1 MIHGGSHMIFSR
13 KDVRPAQTRLLLER
27 GFVPVSIDHRLCP
40 EVSLA
45 EGPMVDVCDALEW
58 ARYELQYLKFQNSP
72 GLQIDGRR
80 VVVIGWSS
88 GGQLAM
94 SLGWTAP
101 QRGLKPPDAVLAFY
115 SPTDY
120 EDECESFP
128 PFLIALNQSVAD
140 FMTGWRTPIQPR
152 GAEDSGEDYDLLEG
166 VHDSPITSYDKVGAW
181 EPFDNPRV
189 QTDPRFRL
197 ILHINWKAQTLP
209 VIIGGLPSKS
219 ALATSNKSI
228 TDIMHQP
235 QPAEEKLQQCSPRA
249 QIVKGNYKTPTFFI
263 HGTDDELIPWQ
274 MTQGTYEVLRDSGVV
289 SGMELVRDVGHICDL
304 SSEPESE
311 GWKATVKGYEFLFSF
326 VK

>member
-13 KDVRPAQTRLLLER
+13 KDVRPAQTRLLLEH
-27 GFVPVSIDHRLCP
+27 GFIPVSIDHRLCP

-58 ARYELQYLKFQNSP
+58 ARYELPYLKLSNSP
-72 GLQIDGRR
+72 ELRIDGRR
-80 VVVIGWSS
+80 VVAIGWSS

-101 QRGLKPPDAVLAFY
+101 LRGLKPPEAVLAFY

-120 EDECESFP
+120 ED
-128 PFLIALNQSVAD
+128 A
-140 FMTGWRTPIQPR
+140 WWKTPIQPR
-152 GAEDSGEDYDLLEG
+152 GAEYSGEEYDLLEG
-166 VHDSPITSYDKVGAW
+166 VHDEPITSYDEVGAW

-189 QTDPRFRL
+189 QSDPRFRL
-197 ILHINWKAQTLP
+197 VLHINWRAQTLP

-219 ALATSNKSI
+219 KFLSTGKTI
-228 TDIMHQP
+228 MDIMHQP
-235 QPAEEKLQQCSPRA
+235 QPEKEKLQQCSPRA
-249 QIVKGNYKTPTFFI
+249 QIAKGNYRTPTFFI

-274 MTQGTYEVLRDSGVV
+274 MTQGTYQALLDSGVATGVELV
-289 SGMELVRDVGHICDL
+289 SGVGHICDL

-311 GWKATVKGYEFLFSF
+311 GWQATVKGYEFLFGF
-326 VK
+326 V